1 MPPFT
6 SLFAYLVYIGFWVVT
21 GALVF
26 IELGHFYH
34 NHKNPTMRHL
44 VIRRFVRRMTGVV
57 ILAAIL
63 VLLVYPPNSG
73 LDQKGQLIK
82 MLSSLSLCILLFL
95 FVLWDF
101 RSVRRDLRE
110 EVKNL
115 MDQSA
120 RELRQYMEKVKEEE
134 EQDKSS

>member
-1 MPPFT
+1 
-6 SLFAYLVYIGFWVVT
+6 
-21 GALVF
+21 
-26 IELGHFYH
+26 
-34 NHKNPTMRHL
+34 MRHL
-44 VIRRFVRRMTGVV
+44 VIRRFVRRMTGAV

-63 VLLVYPPNSG
+63 ILLDYPPNSG
-73 LDQKGQLIK
+73 LDQKAQLIK
-82 MLSSLSLCILLFL
+82 LLSSLSLCILLFL

-120 RELRQYMEKVKEEE
+120 RELREYMEKMKEDEK
-134 EQDKSS
+134 DKSS